1 METQGPQGSQM
12 LNSLK
17 SQDNNQG
24 NIFFLFRNGMPVHGN
39 APYDIIDRRTVK
51 ITIE

>member
-1 METQGPQGSQM
+1 MEKQGPQGPQL

-24 NIFFLFRNGMPVHGN
+24 NNYFLFRNGMPVPWN
-39 APYDIIDRRTVK
+39 APYDINDRRTEK